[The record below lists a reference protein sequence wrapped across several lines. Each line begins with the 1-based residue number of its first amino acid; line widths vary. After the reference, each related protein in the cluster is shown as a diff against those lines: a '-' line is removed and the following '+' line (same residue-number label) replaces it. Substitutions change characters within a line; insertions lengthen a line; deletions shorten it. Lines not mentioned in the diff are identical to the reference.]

1 MLPLANN
8 HFLKSTYFP
17 FIQFRLHH
25 VCVSMNAI
33 PYHLLPSYTL
43 EEKEDSF
50 MNLKDI
56 GFEITLRMFKISVYQ
71 LHITL
76 NE

>member
-1 MLPLANN
+1 
-8 HFLKSTYFP
+8 
-17 FIQFRLHH
+17 
-25 VCVSMNAI
+25 MNAI
-33 PYHLLPSYTL
+33 PHHLLPSYTL